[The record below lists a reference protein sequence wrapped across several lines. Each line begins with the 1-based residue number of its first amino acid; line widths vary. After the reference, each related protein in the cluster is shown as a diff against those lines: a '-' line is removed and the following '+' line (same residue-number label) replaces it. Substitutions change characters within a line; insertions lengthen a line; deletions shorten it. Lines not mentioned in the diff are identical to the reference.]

1 MEDTVYYKFFK
12 MKEGFS
18 FDQLSES
25 DLKYYKK
32 VKMSEGEKMAVV
44 DRESK
49 LVYVEE

>member
-1 MEDTVYYKFFK
+1 MEDSVDYKFFK

-18 FDQLSES
+18 FDQMSES

-32 VKMSEGEKMAVV
+32 VKMNEGEKMAVV
-44 DRESK
+44 NSESK